1 MTKKKIFK
9 VLFFISFLPYIIL
22 ILISI
27 YHAILGYDIYTWI
40 NHQYVETI
48 NGIDAFTETLFWNGI
63 TFSIIPILPISLI
76 YQIIYIVIYFK
87 NKRCIEEL

>member
-40 NHQYVETI
+40 NHQYIETI
-48 NGIDAFTETLFWNGI
+48 YGIDALTETLFWNGI
-63 TFSIIPILPISLI
+63 TFSIIVLISL
-76 YQIIYIVIYFK
+76 K
-87 NKRCIEEL
+87 SL